1 MHISFLLQF
10 FPRMQAVAWLLAA
23 VILSGP
29 FVATVSAEEEPKLRV
44 MTFNVRFGTA
54 QDGEDS
60 WPKRKDMFMDVIRDF
75 GPDVL
80 GTQEGLRFQIDEMAE
95 EFPDLVAIGG
105 GRDEEGSNEYSSIL
119 VDRNRFDVTHA
130 ETFWLSDTPDEP
142 ASTSWGNQLPRICV
156 MVRLLDKKTGERF
169 LVANTHWD
177 HQSQEA
183 REKGATLMVERIK
196 ESRRG
201 DEPVIVMGDF
211 NAGEENPAYLTLL
224 EMNLRDSFRD
234 VHPDAEE
241 VGTFH
246 AFRGRTTGQ
255 KIDGILVTD
264 NWETLDA
271 NIDHTNRDGRYPS
284 DHFPVTAVLRLKT
297 D

>member
-1 MHISFLLQF
+1 MHISFLPQF

-29 FVATVSAEEEPKLRV
+29 LVATVSAEEEPKLRV

-211 NAGEENPAYLTLL
+211 NAGEENPAYRPLL

-264 NWETLDA
+264 NWETLEA

-284 DHFPVTAVLRLKT
+284 DHFPVTAVLKLRSE
-297 D
+297 

>member
-1 MHISFLLQF
+1 MHISFLPQF

-183 REKGATLMVERIK
+183 REKGAALMVERIK

-211 NAGEENPAYLTLL
+211 NAGEANPAYLTLL

-264 NWETLDA
+264 NWETLEA

-284 DHFPVTAVLRLKT
+284 DHFPVTAVLKLRSE
-297 D
+297 